1 MWGLFTNALRLASS
15 TVRVSVMNTSAN
27 FMMTA
32 ILGWVIFRESLPGE
46 FSLLFSPLFLPS
58 FFLISINM
66 SKTKSRSMVA
76 RRSHARHGIRDYRNE
91 R

>member
-46 FSLLFSPLFLPS
+46 FSFFSFFFFVLFSFHL
-58 FFLISINM
+58 
-66 SKTKSRSMVA
+66 
-76 RRSHARHGIRDYRNE
+76 Y
-91 R
+91 

>member
-46 FSLLFSPLFLPS
+46 FSLFFPLFFFLFSFYL
-58 FFLISINM
+58 
-66 SKTKSRSMVA
+66 
-76 RRSHARHGIRDYRNE
+76 Y
-91 R
+91 